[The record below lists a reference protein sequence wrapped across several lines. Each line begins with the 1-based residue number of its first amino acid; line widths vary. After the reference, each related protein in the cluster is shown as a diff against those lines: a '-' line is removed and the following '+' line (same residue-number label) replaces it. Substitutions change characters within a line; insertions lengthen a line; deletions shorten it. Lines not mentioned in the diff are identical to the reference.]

1 MRNIFKVIIL
11 IKRFLLL
18 VALITPSFSWADNL
32 FGIKLGTNVID
43 HFSFSE
49 VFKESDVFFEQNELG
64 YFVADV
70 TDLLNKGEKSSYF
83 NQYRIVY
90 DAAATIHQ
98 VAAFK
103 GYDNKET
110 CSALGEYFVTALG
123 VNLKSKLSKQGKFYF
138 PDRVLYFTYDN
149 SNDDKPFA
157 AGVYCNNYFDT
168 GPEMAMFVSSPKLQ
182 QVISEYYDK
191 F

>member
-1 MRNIFKVIIL
+1 M
-11 IKRFLLL
+11 KRFLLL
-18 VALITPSFSWADNL
+18 IALITPSFSSADSL
-32 FGIKLGTNVID
+32 FGIKLGENVID

-49 VFKESDVFFEQNELG
+49 VFKESDVFVEQHGFN

-83 NQYRIVY
+83 NRYRIVY
-90 DAAATIHQ
+90 DASATIHQ
-98 VAAFK
+98 VAALK
-103 GYDNKET
+103 GYEDKET
-110 CSALGEYFVTALG
+110 CSTLGEYFVTALG
-123 VNLKSKLSKQGKFYF
+123 VNLKINLAKQGKFYF

-149 SNDDKPFA
+149 SNDDKPFG
-157 AGVYCNNYFDT
+157 AGVYCNDYFDT

-182 QVISEYYDK
+182 QAISEYYDK

>member
-1 MRNIFKVIIL
+1 M
-11 IKRFLLL
+11 KRYLLL
-18 VALITPSFSWADNL
+18 FAFIIPSFSWSDNL

-49 VFKESDVFFEQNELG
+49 VFKKSDVFFEQNELE

-70 TDLLNKGEKSSYF
+70 TGLLDKGEKSSYF
-83 NQYRIVY
+83 NRYRIVY
-90 DAAATIHQ
+90 DASATIHQ
-98 VAAFK
+98 VAALK
-103 GYDNKET
+103 GYEDKEICAT
-110 CSALGEYFVTALG
+110 LGEYFVTTLDVG
-123 VNLKSKLSKQGKFYF
+123 LKTKLAKQGKFYF
-138 PDRVLYFTYDN
+138 PDRELYFTYDN

-182 QVISEYYDK
+182 QAISEYYDK